1 MAQGLSGESSVMV
14 EQNLERQ
21 GSMALVT
28 QVPEALRLGCVQLAS
43 SSGSYYWSMTPE
55 STGPSPDL

>member
-1 MAQGLSGESSVMV
+1 MV